1 MLKLDTPI
9 STLHLHEIPRVALKT
24 AQKLAQG
31 LTGNIPAATPTS
43 VTVEDLI
50 HYLPMRYEDRSN
62 LQQIRD
68 LKNEQFA
75 TIEAQIRVAGT
86 YPVKGGRLR
95 IFEISAVDAT
105 GQIRAFWWNQGFLQ
119 KTFVQGRRVLLYGK
133 WKRNRRGFFEVENP
147 DYEFTA
153 DDEDSDPIHTGRRVP
168 VYRKLGEIR
177 TKQLRSIMH
186 HVLARLDLRQL
197 RELIPSEVVARNKLV
212 SRAEAIAQVHFPSA
226 DEPLDSYN
234 NFRSPAHTRLIF
246 EEFLWLSLAMGL
258 RREGREHAPKGTT
271 IEIND
276 HIRDVVRAILPFKPT
291 GAQKRVLREIV
302 TDMSGP
308 RPMNRLLQGDVG
320 SGKTIVAVQAA
331 VVAIENG
338 YQAALMAPTEI
349 LAEQHAKN
357 IKQLL
362 QSSGHSVELLTGSL
376 SASRKRTL
384 RNDIDEGRVD
394 FAVGTHAL
402 IQEGVRFQK
411 LGLVIIDE
419 QHRFGVMQRGEL
431 MKRGY
436 NPDVLVMSATPIPRS
451 LVMSVYGDLD
461 LSVIDEMPPGR
472 KPVVTRVRGE
482 EARNKIYKFLDTRVR
497 EGDQVYIVYPLV
509 EESEKLDLLNATQM
523 AEHLQTEVFPKLH
536 VGLIHGRMKQDE
548 KDRVMAEFRRGEIQ
562 MLVATTVIEVGV
574 DVPNASVMVIEHADR
589 FGLSQL
595 HQLRGRVG
603 RGHEQ
608 AYCILLAGD
617 KRSIEARERL
627 AIMEETNDGFKIA
640 EKDLEIRGPGEV
652 MGVRQS
658 GLPEFKV
665 ANIVRDRELLELA
678 RREADHLLRAE
689 RNSTGTSRL
698 IDVVR
703 RQPKFGLAAVG

>member
-1 MLKLDTPI
+1 
-9 STLHLHEIPRVALKT
+9 
-24 AQKLAQG
+24 
-31 LTGNIPAATPTS
+31 
-43 VTVEDLI
+43 
-50 HYLPMRYEDRSN
+50 
-62 LQQIRD
+62 
-68 LKNEQFA
+68 
-75 TIEAQIRVAGT
+75 
-86 YPVKGGRLR
+86 
-95 IFEISAVDAT
+95 
-105 GQIRAFWWNQGFLQ
+105 
-119 KTFVQGRRVLLYGK
+119 
-133 WKRNRRGFFEVENP
+133 
-147 DYEFTA
+147 
-153 DDEDSDPIHTGRRVP
+153 
-168 VYRKLGEIR
+168 
-177 TKQLRSIMH
+177 
-186 HVLARLDLRQL
+186 
-197 RELIPSEVVARNKLV
+197 
-212 SRAEAIAQVHFPSA
+212 
-226 DEPLDSYN
+226 
-234 NFRSPAHTRLIF
+234 LIF

-574 DVPNASVMVIEHADR
+574 DVPNASVMVIEHAAVGDHGRNQRWFQNSREGSGNPRSRRGDGRPAIGAARVQSRKYRSGPGAARACKARSRPPVARRKEQYWHLSTDR
-589 FGLSQL
+589 RRSAAAKVRARG
-595 HQLRGRVG
+595 GRVNRRLHLDG
-603 RGHEQ
+603 R
-608 AYCILLAGD
+608 
-617 KRSIEARERL
+617 
-627 AIMEETNDGFKIA
+627 
-640 EKDLEIRGPGEV
+640 
-652 MGVRQS
+652 
-658 GLPEFKV
+658 
-665 ANIVRDRELLELA
+665 
-678 RREADHLLRAE
+678 
-689 RNSTGTSRL
+689 
-698 IDVVR
+698 
-703 RQPKFGLAAVG
+703 